1 MVSSPLR
8 WPLRSLLSSG
18 NRAHLTPATW
28 STLTSSPK
36 TSSRSWRKEMMD
48 LWPAGRAA
56 RRILVRFR
64 PRLRA
69 SRGRGCWQFVEEAA
83 LDFARRHP
91 GVVLYVSPRPCPA
104 PLLLAEYLNGTVRE
118 ELVASKSGEEIARL
132 AAKLADQSGLD
143 IIRIRKPFHTANPSV
158 QGQWHPFTNKPS
170 ALTVRGP
177 RLPPQ

>member
-1 MVSSPLR
+1 M
-8 WPLRSLLSSG
+8 
-18 NRAHLTPATW
+18 T
-28 STLTSSPK
+28 
-36 TSSRSWRKEMMD
+36 
-48 LWPAGRAA
+48 
-56 RRILVRFR
+56 
-64 PRLRA
+64 
-69 SRGRGCWQFVEEAA
+69 GRGTPSRFLAAVLHNGVGRYVRQLQRLQLVFSPTAPDARGARQFVEEAA